1 MDEKKLINIDK
12 IKTYIFLY
20 IFAFGTTTGFIGM
33 LLTAELEN
41 HLKYGF
47 TILFFLAGLL
57 VFPICLKYEKRF
69 NGNRLGCKVYS
80 FNHISYEELLQK
92 VYDYAMKNEYIN
104 KEELITNRDE
114 KFTVYFKNNPEFLE
128 YPKYK
133 ICVYHHS
140 QYLGEIYKKYKGRKY
155 INTKIKSNHTFVE
168 TNLIRFQKM
177 VCGNWGRHYTYPRDW
192 VDVETILIIM
202 VDKWNQALN
211 WVMNQSGNLPFVL
224 VAVMVKSDPNVI
236 YVTKDIHKNKRN
248 DYEKKCNE
256 LLVY

>member
-41 HLKYGF
+41 HLTYGF

-114 KFTVYFKNNPEFLE
+114 KFTLYFKNNPEFLE

-133 ICVYHHS
+133 S
-140 QYLGEIYKKYKGRKY
+140 KY
-155 INTKIKSNHTFVE
+155 ISLKLSNKFLALKGIIQITFLLYFFKSFTSTF
-168 TNLIRFQKM
+168 LS
-177 VCGNWGRHYTYPRDW
+177 
-192 VDVETILIIM
+192 L
-202 VDKWNQALN
+202 
-211 WVMNQSGNLPFVL
+211 
-224 VAVMVKSDPNVI
+224 
-236 YVTKDIHKNKRN
+236 
-248 DYEKKCNE
+248 
-256 LLVY
+256 